1 MEIPRCMILTH
12 KLSKST
18 THFSSSGPMHW
29 APTIF
34 SSQRVLSHII
44 LWIWGDDVTDG
55 EDEDKGDGDDDDN
68 WLQWLLTDTEINIF
82 YIVLQEVVTVM

>member
-1 MEIPRCMILTH
+1 M
-12 KLSKST
+12 
-18 THFSSSGPMHW
+18 
-29 APTIF
+29 
-34 SSQRVLSHII
+34 
-44 LWIWGDDVTDG
+44 TDG